1 MSEKE
6 MNSYR
11 FTSMEE
17 PTDEML
23 FTLMHEVGEDVRASN
38 AKLKEQFNAT
48 LLATLKQVKVL

>member
-11 FTSMEE
+11 FSSMEE

-23 FTLMHEVGEDVRASN
+23 FTLMHEVGEDVRESN
-38 AKLKEQFNAT
+38 AKLKEEFNAS
-48 LLATLKQVKVL
+48 LLAALSQVKVL

>member
-1 MSEKE
+1 